1 MSPKWYYAKDNKP
14 IGPFTAD
21 EMKRLHNEETIQD
34 ATFVWCEGAPDW
46 KFYRDTE
53 LSMDSIPPEYEPE
66 EETVVLTEPENGE
79 NPMEEAA
86 YDDYIDHVKSQSN
99 SDKAE
104 WYYLK
109 GVTPQGPFTKEE
121 MTSLF
126 EKGDINKDTLVLISG
141 EENWQNYKDS
151 KLYNPVAKVELMP
164 DKTDISIPD
173 KEEYDN
179 GATEVYTDDMT
190 STEPYEYNAFD
201 DFGTE
206 ADEKE
211 EWYIDKD
218 GPYTLRALRAMYKRG
233 NIAESSIIA
242 KADGTTLP
250 LSQLQDD
257 VLPEQKKDQ
266 WFLARNGKADGPYDQ
281 TDIINWVLSKQIP
294 IDMQIWKD
302 GMSDWIKI
310 SDSNLLTESQKQ
322 SLIPQ
327 KEKTEPKPKK
337 SKLPLIMGI
346 LAGICILGGIG
357 FFLFGKGSNE
367 EIQASSFT
375 GNWKLSKYAPA
386 DGDFWDLSLSEVQK
400 LRMSVDNDGEITIRT
415 NGRDIYVGTWTIDG
429 DVADIQG
436 NLNDESADLEL
447 SVNEDGEVVIKEK
460 PDVTLIFVEDEDAST
475 NEDSQSSQA
484 EQSEPEPEPEP
495 AVNPELGT
503 YRLNYDMQLR
513 SESNR
518 HSADVGDLSEG
529 STVNIVEIDNNSD
542 GKWGKTS
549 DGKWICISDAN
560 YNYLTKQ

>member
-1 MSPKWYYAKDNKP
+1 
-14 IGPFTAD
+14 
-21 EMKRLHNEETIQD
+21 
-34 ATFVWCEGAPDW
+34 
-46 KFYRDTE
+46 
-53 LSMDSIPPEYEPE
+53 
-66 EETVVLTEPENGE
+66 
-79 NPMEEAA
+79 
-86 YDDYIDHVKSQSN
+86 
-99 SDKAE
+99 
-104 WYYLK
+104 
-109 GVTPQGPFTKEE
+109 
-121 MTSLF
+121 
-126 EKGDINKDTLVLISG
+126 
-141 EENWQNYKDS
+141 
-151 KLYNPVAKVELMP
+151 
-164 DKTDISIPD
+164 
-173 KEEYDN
+173 
-179 GATEVYTDDMT
+179 
-190 STEPYEYNAFD
+190 
-201 DFGTE
+201 
-206 ADEKE
+206 
-211 EWYIDKD
+211 
-218 GPYTLRALRAMYKRG
+218 
-233 NIAESSIIA
+233 
-242 KADGTTLP
+242 
-250 LSQLQDD
+250 
-257 VLPEQKKDQ
+257 
-266 WFLARNGKADGPYDQ
+266 
-281 TDIINWVLSKQIP
+281 
-294 IDMQIWKD
+294 
-302 GMSDWIKI
+302 
-310 SDSNLLTESQKQ
+310 
-322 SLIPQ
+322 
-327 KEKTEPKPKK
+327 
-337 SKLPLIMGI
+337 MGI

-357 FFLFGKGSNE
+357 FFLFGKGSKE

-484 EQSEPEPEPEP
+484 EQSEPEPEP